1 MRLKRKPKIFTKA
14 IANGYWLQMRL
25 TPWLDIKNGYV
36 WLASLA
42 ISKSRRQLND
52 WSKLRKNKRV
62 RQLNLS
68 MTGREGPRTL
78 AIGLRKVK
86 EWLQEVEINDVICLR
101 CASAKPEKQARMYYN
116 WFSKHEDFVWNY
128 DPKERSFMLM
138 RKL

>member
-1 MRLKRKPKIFTKA
+1 
-14 IANGYWLQMRL
+14 
-25 TPWLDIKNGYV
+25 
-36 WLASLA
+36 
-42 ISKSRRQLND
+42 
-52 WSKLRKNKRV
+52 
-62 RQLNLS
+62 

-86 EWLQEVEINDVICLR
+86 EWMQEVEINDVICLR

-128 DPKERSFMLM
+128 DSNERSFMLM